1 MLNAQAPHKQAA
13 ALSCYAGR
21 RRQDGHRIVT
31 DQTRQI
37 GGQEARR
44 TLRRV
49 HGGVLAALA
58 ACAVVIGLGVDPA
71 HDVGLGSADPRFT
84 TLALGL
90 GLASVLARRQAAAP
104 RLGAAWRLRLG
115 VAALLLAGAT
125 GAVGVVLALA
135 REERDAA
142 LLYVLGGVILALR
155 PAPSAPPRA
164 APPQGT
170 VP

>member
-1 MLNAQAPHKQAA
+1 
-13 ALSCYAGR
+13 
-21 RRQDGHRIVT
+21 
-31 DQTRQI
+31 
-37 GGQEARR
+37 
-44 TLRRV
+44 
-49 HGGVLAALA
+49 
-58 ACAVVIGLGVDPA
+58 
-71 HDVGLGSADPRFT
+71 VGLGSADPRFT

-142 LLYVLGGVILALR
+142 LLYVLGGAILALR

-170 VP
+170 VA